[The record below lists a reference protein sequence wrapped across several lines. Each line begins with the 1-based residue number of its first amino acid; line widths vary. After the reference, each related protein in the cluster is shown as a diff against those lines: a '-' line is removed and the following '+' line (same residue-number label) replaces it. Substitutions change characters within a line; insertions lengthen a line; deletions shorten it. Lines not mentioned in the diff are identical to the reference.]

1 MDANINYWT
10 IGSVV
15 IGFLLVLP
23 SIMGLFSKNKFDVNG
38 KVCIGHPVV
47 HQPRLTT
54 PKTVLLTGA
63 SEGMGLSVAK
73 QLAQKGASIIIVA
86 RNVGR
91 LEEALGQIKV
101 SFLPQHQTMLTC
113 PSRRR
118 QLLPRNGSN
127 ISVPTSLNLMAQP
140 ESSQKQLH
148 GMKAEPQMSYGASQ
162 ALPIPASSSTLLSR
176 TCGNR
181 WM

>member
-1 MDANINYWT
+1 MDANISYWT
-10 IGSVV
+10 IGSIV
-15 IGFLLVLP
+15 IGFLLILP
-23 SIMGLFSKNKFDVNG
+23 SIMGLFSKNKFDVKG
-38 KVCIGHPVV
+38 KVRIGQPVV

-101 SFLPQHQTMLTC
+101 SLLPQC
-113 PSRRR
+113 R
-118 QLLPRNGSN
+118 Q
-127 ISVPTSLNLMAQP
+127 
-140 ESSQKQLH
+140 
-148 GMKAEPQMSYGASQ
+148 
-162 ALPIPASSSTLLSR
+162 
-176 TCGNR
+176 C
-181 WM
+181 

>member
-1 MDANINYWT
+1 VRVAANSALKLQADRHKKSAAVNSSFYFINTMDANISYWT
-10 IGSVV
+10 IGSIVL
-15 IGFLLVLP
+15 GFLLVLP
-23 SIMGLFSKNKFDVNG
+23 SIMGLFSKNKFDVKG

-63 SEGMGLSVAK
+63 SEGVGLSVAK

-101 SFLPQHQTMLTC
+101 SLLPQRQTMLT
-113 PSRRR
+113 
-118 QLLPRNGSN
+118 
-127 ISVPTSLNLMAQP
+127 
-140 ESSQKQLH
+140 
-148 GMKAEPQMSYGASQ
+148 
-162 ALPIPASSSTLLSR
+162 
-176 TCGNR
+176 
-181 WM
+181 